1 MKLAQERRDE
11 TKRNMRDI
19 IFMIFLLM
27 LFLSACSRKE
37 MDTAEISD
45 EMDLIENDTIPSIKR
60 SDSSNYQNYTC
71 LAFIDLRIIDKD
83 GNDLLDPSSTSPN
96 KVDLSKIDIY
106 HVREGAEL
114 RYYNPWTDA
123 PWGFSISPPEST
135 FLPYYLMTIYFDV
148 RPDKGTITTTM
159 TLVDW
164 GDGRRDLFKVEFYH
178 SPTMDIQQKVWLN
191 DTLIWDRATSST
203 EPKYVMIR

>member
-27 LFLSACSRKE
+27 LSLSACSRKE

-83 GNDLLDPSSTSPN
+83 GKIVSPN
-96 KVDLSKIDIY
+96 APRPSDPDIEKILT
-106 HVREGAEL
+106 G
-114 RYYNPWTDA
+114 
-123 PWGFSISPPEST
+123 
-135 FLPYYLMTIYFDV
+135 
-148 RPDKGTITTTM
+148 K
-159 TLVDW
+159 
-164 GDGRRDLFKVEFYH
+164 K
-178 SPTMDIQQKVWLN
+178 
-191 DTLIWDRATSST
+191 
-203 EPKYVMIR
+203 